1 MRNLFPKS
9 LALLALAAAL
19 LFAAPASG
27 EAETALAGPGAPAA
41 LSTPVPG
48 DPLAALRGE
57 SGRLHAVIARAGS
70 ETERMLERL
79 FPNALLARAARVPG
93 LYDLG
98 PHATDGDPLVL
109 LSLVPFEAKRGPTL
123 HGYRLGRWPQET
135 RAGSRNEYAP
145 PDGFVEVTPAMAQ
158 MRVSAR
164 FRLGD
169 FVTHDQADVWPKYVV
184 LRTPLIDKLELVG
197 DALVAAGRS
206 DSLRVMS
213 GFRTPAYNAR
223 GVRPG
228 GGRAADS
235 RHMYGD
241 ASDIFVD
248 ADGDGVMDD
257 LDGDGKVTIEDARW
271 LAGLIEG
278 VEAAHPD
285 LVGGLSAYPATPEHG
300 PFVHTDVRGR
310 AARW

>member
-1 MRNLFPKS
+1 MMRNLFPQS
-9 LALLALAAAL
+9 LILGAAL
-19 LFAAPASG
+19 LCAV
-27 EAETALAGPGAPAA
+27 PGAVTAQAA
-41 LSTPVPG
+41 D
-48 DPLAALRGE
+48 DPLARLHGE
-57 SGRLHAVIARAGS
+57 SGRLRAVIARAGS

-79 FPNALLARAARVPG
+79 FPNALLAHAARVPG

-98 PHATDGDPLVL
+98 SPAPGGEPMVL
-109 LSLVPFEAKRGPTL
+109 LSLVPFEAKHGEAL

-135 RAGSRNEYAP
+135 AAGSRNEYAR
-145 PDGFVEVTPAMAQ
+145 PDGFVEVTPATARMP
-158 MRVSAR
+158 VSAR

-169 FVTHDQADVWPKYVV
+169 FVTHYQADVWPKYVV

-197 DALVAAGRS
+197 AALTAAGKA

-248 ADGDGVMDD
+248 ADGDGRMDD
-257 LDGDGKVTIEDARW
+257 LDGDGRVTVGDARW
-271 LAGLIEG
+271 LAGLIEQ
-278 VEAAHPD
+278 VEIQHPD
-285 LVGGLSAYPATPEHG
+285 LVGGLSAYPATSEHG

>member
-1 MRNLFPKS
+1 MMRMKLSKS
-9 LALLALAAAL
+9 LIALALA
-19 LFAAPASG
+19 LFA
-27 EAETALAGPGAPAA
+27 GAPKTAAAAATPDAA
-41 LSTPVPG
+41 LS
-48 DPLAALRGE
+48 ALRGE
-57 SGRLHAVIARAGS
+57 SGRLRAVIARAGS

-79 FPNALLARAARVPG
+79 FPNALLAHAARVPG

-98 PHATDGDPLVL
+98 SPASDGDPLVL
-109 LSLVPFEAKRGPTL
+109 LSLVPFEAKRGSML
-123 HGYRLGRWPQET
+123 HGYHLGRWPQET
-135 RAGSRNEYAP
+135 RGGSRNEYAP
-145 PDGFVEVTPAMAQ
+145 PDGFVEVTREAAR
-158 MRVSAR
+158 MRVSPH

-169 FVTHDQADVWPKYVV
+169 FVTHDQADVWPKYVA

-197 DALVAAGRS
+197 AALQAAGKA

-248 ADGDGVMDD
+248 ADGDGRMDD
-257 LDGDGKVTIEDARW
+257 LDGDGRVTVDDAHW
-271 LAGLIEG
+271 LAGLIER
-278 VEAAHPD
+278 VEIQHPD
-285 LVGGLSAYPATPEHG
+285 LVGGLSAYPATSEHG